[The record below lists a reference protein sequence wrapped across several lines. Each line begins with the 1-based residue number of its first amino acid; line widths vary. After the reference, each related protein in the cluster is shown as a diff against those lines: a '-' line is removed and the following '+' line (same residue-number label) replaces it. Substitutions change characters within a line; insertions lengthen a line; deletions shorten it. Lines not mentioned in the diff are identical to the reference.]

1 MALVASRGDSCAG
14 VPAAAGGP
22 GTRRPRRPGD
32 RAGARIRRRRAHRG
46 LPVRQ
51 PARHSAGSGA
61 MNSVLLSVHAAAVRY
76 RRREVFRDLTFD
88 VRTAQSLGVLGP
100 SGAGKTTLL
109 RMLIGCIAPVAGD
122 VRIAGFRPRD
132 AVQRTNVAYFAGAAT
147 LPPSVRA

>member
-1 MALVASRGDSCAG
+1 
-14 VPAAAGGP
+14 
-22 GTRRPRRPGD
+22 
-32 RAGARIRRRRAHRG
+32 
-46 LPVRQ
+46 
-51 PARHSAGSGA
+51 

-132 AVQRTNVAYFAGAAT
+132 AVQPTNVAYFAGAAT
-147 LPPSVRA
+147 LPPSVRARAW